1 MYDCMIIFSV
11 GMFLVIL
18 LCIPTT
24 VLAFDVD
31 DLINHANRNSWYTG
45 LNLSTSD
52 SFQYNICDYTNHFKE
67 PCFVLQL
74 DFVANL
80 LSQNKTIWIV
90 QAMTQNTSHIFLID
104 SESFDIDTIHDGQD
118 TAESIHDTLFYFTQF
133 ANKQTPK
140 QLRIGEIWG
149 TIPTSINLRSDLVIV
164 SQDSFGENDHTLD
177 VFLLE
182 YGLFESSI
190 FMISR
195 EMPFP
200 VAAVIYDPY
209 SISSSPPM
217 IFSFELLDFSI
228 HEMK

>member
-45 LNLSTSD
+45 LNLSTGD

-104 SESFDIDTIHDGQD
+104 SENYDIDTIHDGRD
-118 TAESIHDTLFYFTQF
+118 TAESIHDYTILFYRIC
-133 ANKQTPK
+133 KQTNTK

-164 SQDSFGENDHTLD
+164 SQDSFEKNDHTID

-195 EMPFP
+195 ECHF
-200 VAAVIYDPY
+200 
-209 SISSSPPM
+209 
-217 IFSFELLDFSI
+217 L
-228 HEMK
+228 